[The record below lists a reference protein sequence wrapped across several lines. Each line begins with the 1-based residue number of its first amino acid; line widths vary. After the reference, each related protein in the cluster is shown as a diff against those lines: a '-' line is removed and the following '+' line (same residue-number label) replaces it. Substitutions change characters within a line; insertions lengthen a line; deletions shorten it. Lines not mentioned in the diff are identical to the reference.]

1 MFSDKCLVIKRK
13 RQVKSYTDLEVWQRS
28 HEVALAFYRASLCRK
43 KKVESFEIWSQG
55 LRSTF
60 SVPANIVEG
69 YYSHKGKK
77 FVSSLE
83 IARGSAG
90 ESHYWIRVL
99 REIGEIS
106 EDLANRLSG
115 EYEEI
120 IPMLSSIINKLK

>member
-1 MFSDKCLVIKRK
+1 M
-13 RQVKSYTDLEVWQRS
+13 EVWRRS
-28 HEVALAFYRASLCRK
+28 HEAALEFYRASLGRRK
-43 KKVESFEIWSQG
+43 RAESFEIWSQG

-69 YYSHKGKK
+69 YYSRKGKK

-90 ESHYWIRVL
+90 ETHYWIRVL
-99 REIGEIS
+99 REIGEMS
-106 EDLANRLSG
+106 ANLAGGLAG

-120 IPMLSSIINKLK
+120 IRMLSGMINKLK

>member
-1 MFSDKCLVIKRK
+1 VFSDKCLVIKRK

-28 HEVALAFYRASLCRK
+28 HEVALTFYRASLCRK
-43 KKVESFEIWSQG
+43 K
-55 LRSTF
+55 
-60 SVPANIVEG
+60 IVEG
-69 YYSHKGKK
+69 YYSRKGKK

>member
-1 MFSDKCLVIKRK
+1 M
-13 RQVKSYTDLEVWQRS
+13 
-28 HEVALAFYRASLCRK
+28 
-43 KKVESFEIWSQG
+43 ESFEIWSQG

>member
-1 MFSDKCLVIKRK
+1 
-13 RQVKSYTDLEVWQRS
+13 
-28 HEVALAFYRASLCRK
+28 
-43 KKVESFEIWSQG
+43 VESFEIWSQG

>member
-1 MFSDKCLVIKRK
+1 MNKKG
-13 RQVKSYTDLEVWQRS
+13 RQVRSYTDLEVWRRS
-28 HEVALAFYRASLCRK
+28 HEAALKFYRASLGRRK
-43 KKVESFEIWSQG
+43 RAESLEIWSQG

-69 YYSHKGKK
+69 YYSRKGKK

-90 ESHYWIRVL
+90 ETHYWIRVL
-99 REIGEIS
+99 REIGEMS
-106 EDLANRLSG
+106 ANLAGGLAG

-120 IPMLSSIINKLK
+120 IRMLSGIINKLK